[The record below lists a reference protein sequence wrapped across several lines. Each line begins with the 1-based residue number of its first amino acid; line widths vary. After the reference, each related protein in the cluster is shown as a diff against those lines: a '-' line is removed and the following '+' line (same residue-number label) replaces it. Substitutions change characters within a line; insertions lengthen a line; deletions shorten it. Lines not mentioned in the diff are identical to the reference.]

1 MAIRLDGKAV
11 AATWRAEV
19 GARVERFREETGHAP
34 GLAVVLVG
42 DDPASAVY
50 VRNKAKAA
58 AEAGI
63 RSTVVELRPEAGR
76 AALFA
81 HLDRLAADPEV
92 HGILVQLPL
101 PAGYDPVEAQERVP
115 PEKDVDG
122 LHPLNQGLLAL
133 GRPRFVPATPLGI
146 LELLT
151 RYAIPI
157 AGTRAVIIGRSAIVG
172 QPLATLL
179 GGKGR
184 DATVTIAHSRTP
196 DLAALARSADLLVAA
211 IGRPE
216 YVGPEMVKPGATVI
230 DVGVNRIADPRTRSG
245 TRLVGDVAFAEI
257 EPIAGAITPVPGGVG
272 PMTIAALVH
281 NTVLAAEQS
290 GGRKITAA
298 ASGAAPGGVAKG
310 APGASGLAKHGAET
324 RRAGAASWS

>member
-1 MAIRLDGKAV
+1 MATLLDGKAM
-11 AATWRAEV
+11 AATWRAELR
-19 GARVERFREETGHAP
+19 ARVERWREATGQAP

-42 DDPASAVY
+42 DDPASLVY

-63 RSTVVELRPEAGR
+63 RSTVIEIRPEAGR
-76 AALFA
+76 AALLG
-81 HLDRLAADPEV
+81 HLDRLAADPAV

-115 PEKDVDG
+115 PAKDVDG

-146 LELLT
+146 LELL
-151 RYAIPI
+151 RRSAIPI
-157 AGTRAVIIGRSAIVG
+157 AGARAVILGRSAIVG

-184 DATVTIAHSRTP
+184 DATVTLAHSRSR
-196 DLAALARSADLLVAA
+196 DLAALARTADLLVAA
-211 IGRPE
+211 IGRPQ
-216 YVGPEMVKPGATVI
+216 YVGRDMVRPGATVI
-230 DVGVNRIADPRTRSG
+230 DVGVNRIAADSASGSG
-245 TRLVGDVAFAEI
+245 TRLVGDVNFAEV

-272 PMTIAALVH
+272 PMTIAALIH
-281 NTVLAAEQS
+281 NTVVAAE
-290 GGRKITAA
+290 
-298 ASGAAPGGVAKG
+298 ASGAPKAAV
-310 APGASGLAKHGAET
+310 ET
-324 RRAGAASWS
+324 RSAGAGSWS

>member
-1 MAIRLDGKAV
+1 MAMLLDGKAT
-11 AATWRAEV
+11 AAAWRLELK
-19 GARVERFREETGHAP
+19 GRVERWRETTGQTP

-76 AALFA
+76 ADLLG
-81 HLDRLAADPEV
+81 HLDRLAADPAV

-101 PAGYDPVEAQERVP
+101 PPGYDPVEAQERVP
-115 PEKDVDG
+115 PAKDVDG

-133 GRPRFVPATPLGI
+133 GRPRFIPATPLGI
-146 LELLT
+146 LELLK

-157 AGTRAVIIGRSAIVG
+157 AGARAVILGRSAIVG

-184 DATVTIAHSRTP
+184 DATVTLAHSRTR
-196 DLAALARSADLLVAA
+196 DLGSLARSADLLVAA
-211 IGRPE
+211 IGRAQ
-216 YVGPEMVKPGATVI
+216 YVGRDLVRPGATVI
-230 DVGVNRIADPRTRSG
+230 DVGVNRIAGDPQSG
-245 TRLVGDVAFAEI
+245 NRGRLVGDVDFAAV
-257 EPIAGAITPVPGGVG
+257 EPIAGAISPVPGGVG

-281 NTVLAAEQS
+281 NTVVAAEAS
-290 GGRKITAA
+290 EAA
-298 ASGAAPGGVAKG
+298 KSVAG
-310 APGASGLAKHGAET
+310 T
-324 RRAGAASWS
+324 RGAGAGSWS